1 MIGARKGG
9 RTRIGHFRRLIG
21 YPAVILHYGFELSTM
36 GDAYRYG
43 QAAPAADCATLKL
56 RLVGVADA

>member
-9 RTRIGHFRRLIG
+9 RARIGHFRRLIG

-36 GDAYRYG
+36 GNDYRDGRAAY
-43 QAAPAADCATLKL
+43 AADCATLKL
-56 RLVGVADA
+56 QLVGVADA

>member
-9 RTRIGHFRRLIG
+9 RARIGHFRRLIG

-43 QAAPAADCATLKL
+43 RAAHAADCAAPKL
-56 RLVGVADA
+56 AGVADA

>member
-36 GDAYRYG
+36 DDAYRYG
-43 QAAPAADCATLKL
+43 RAAHAADCATLKL